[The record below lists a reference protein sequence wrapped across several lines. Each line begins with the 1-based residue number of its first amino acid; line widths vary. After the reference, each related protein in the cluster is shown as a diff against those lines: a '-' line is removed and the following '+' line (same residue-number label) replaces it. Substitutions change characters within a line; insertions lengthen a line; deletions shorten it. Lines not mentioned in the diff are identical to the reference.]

1 MKREK
6 ERERELGLCALC
18 GLCLYMQLVWL
29 LCFIRSCKAAIVLV
43 LAKARKNPIDSAL
56 FIRDH
61 RNPSWII
68 IQYTSIYYVSISVE
82 DMRSY
87 DDNFVFM

>member
-1 MKREK
+1 MRF
-6 ERERELGLCALC
+6 LACVYAAGFDCFALFV
-18 GLCLYMQLVWL
+18 LARLLVLLYS
-29 LCFIRSCKAAIVLV
+29 FSKAIVLI